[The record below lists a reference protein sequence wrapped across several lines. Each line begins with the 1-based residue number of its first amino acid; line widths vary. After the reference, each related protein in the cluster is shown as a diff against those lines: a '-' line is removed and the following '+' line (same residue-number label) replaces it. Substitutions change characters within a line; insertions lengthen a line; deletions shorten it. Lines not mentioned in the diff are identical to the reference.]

1 MREILAGNS
10 CGKFLLENLA
20 GKSCRKRRSGKSQ
33 FKKGSDWWKFSIWKR
48 VMGSQPISIQLR
60 KILQENLAGNCC
72 GKLMWEN
79 LARNCC
85 GKILWEILVGK
96 SCRKWRSVKVCPWC
110 GVGLLRLFFLCC
122 GVINKLTLLLV
133 LAAPVKRKGARGEVR
148 FPETPLLCALFYLK
162 GPAPCCYWLA
172 VTCLSYV
179 LCLSLKVVL
188 SRLVTVL

>member
-1 MREILAGNS
+1 M
-10 CGKFLLENLA
+10 C
-20 GKSCRKRRSGKSQ
+20 CWVSQ
-33 FKKGSDWWKFSIWKR
+33 FDCAVVHTYQLTHLALLPLLFLYDLCDNHLVKFY
-48 VMGSQPISIQLR
+48 
-60 KILQENLAGNCC
+60 
-72 GKLMWEN
+72 
-79 LARNCC
+79 
-85 GKILWEILVGK
+85 
-96 SCRKWRSVKVCPWC
+96 RSHPFVKVCPWC

-179 LCLSLKVVL
+179 LCLSLKAVL
-188 SRLVTVL
+188 SHLVTVL

>member
-1 MREILAGNS
+1 M
-10 CGKFLLENLA
+10 
-20 GKSCRKRRSGKSQ
+20 
-33 FKKGSDWWKFSIWKR
+33 
-48 VMGSQPISIQLR
+48 
-60 KILQENLAGNCC
+60 
-72 GKLMWEN
+72 
-79 LARNCC
+79 
-85 GKILWEILVGK
+85 
-96 SCRKWRSVKVCPWC
+96 
-110 GVGLLRLFFLCC
+110 GLLRLLFLYC

-148 FPETPLLCALFYLK
+148 SPETPLLCALFYLK

>member
-1 MREILAGNS
+1 MITFTASHKAVNER
-10 CGKFLLENLA
+10 
-20 GKSCRKRRSGKSQ
+20 CRVNR
-33 FKKGSDWWKFSIWKR
+33 
-48 VMGSQPISIQLR
+48 QLHITADSTPNNAPR
-60 KILQENLAGNCC
+60 GHTI
-72 GKLMWEN
+72 
-79 LARNCC
+79 
-85 GKILWEILVGK
+85 
-96 SCRKWRSVKVCPWC
+96 VKVCPWC

-179 LCLSLKVVL
+179 LCLSLKAVL

>member
-1 MREILAGNS
+1 MQIVNSYLHLNSQHHEKCKCALKFILLATTSNLIS
-10 CGKFLLENLA
+10 LEVLQ
-20 GKSCRKRRSGKSQ
+20 KCQHCQ
-33 FKKGSDWWKFSIWKR
+33 FC
-48 VMGSQPISIQLR
+48 V
-60 KILQENLAGNCC
+60 LQ
-72 GKLMWEN
+72 
-79 LARNCC
+79 
-85 GKILWEILVGK
+85 
-96 SCRKWRSVKVCPWC
+96 VCPWC

-179 LCLSLKVVL
+179 LCLSLKAVL

>member
-1 MREILAGNS
+1 MIIVDLSKCFRGPFTT
-10 CGKFLLENLA
+10 K
-20 GKSCRKRRSGKSQ
+20 KSWS
-33 FKKGSDWWKFSIWKR
+33 
-48 VMGSQPISIQLR
+48 LT
-60 KILQENLAGNCC
+60 
-72 GKLMWEN
+72 MWT
-79 LARNCC
+79 
-85 GKILWEILVGK
+85 GF
-96 SCRKWRSVKVCPWC
+96 SVKVCPWC

-172 VTCLSYV
+172 VTCLSAV
-179 LCLSLKVVL
+179 VCLSLKAVL

>member
-1 MREILAGNS
+1 MKDSAESPIT
-10 CGKFLLENLA
+10 
-20 GKSCRKRRSGKSQ
+20 
-33 FKKGSDWWKFSIWKR
+33 SIKYLCFIITC
-48 VMGSQPISIQLR
+48 S
-60 KILQENLAGNCC
+60 NC
-72 GKLMWEN
+72 
-79 LARNCC
+79 
-85 GKILWEILVGK
+85 
-96 SCRKWRSVKVCPWC
+96 VKVCPWC

-172 VTCLSYV
+172 VTCLSAV
-179 LCLSLKVVL
+179 VCLSLKAVL